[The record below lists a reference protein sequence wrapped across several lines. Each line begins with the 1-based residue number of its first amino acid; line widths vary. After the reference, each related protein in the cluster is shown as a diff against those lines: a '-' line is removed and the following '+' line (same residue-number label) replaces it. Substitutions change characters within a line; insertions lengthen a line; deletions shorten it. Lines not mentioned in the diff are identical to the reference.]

1 MDDLDDTLTNLLK
14 PLSAATIT
22 VRVIKSFQYRV
33 AKSLVI
39 SELDLSKTSVSD
51 LKERVKQREYM
62 YR

>member
-39 SELDLSKTSVSD
+39 SELDLNKTSVNE

-62 YR
+62 YK

>member
-39 SELDLSKTSVSD
+39 SELDLNKTSVSD
-51 LKERVKQREYM
+51 LKERVKQREYI